1 MVGLVAGLSPL
12 ISPMKAADAPTPIP
26 TEASRVSKRVSK
38 RCELNYLITL
48 PEGYAKSGRKNWP
61 LLVFLHGAGERGSRL
76 ESLKMHGPPK
86 LARQGRALPFIV
98 VSPQC
103 PSNEVWDDDAVLAL
117 IDSVIAKQ
125 RVDTKR
131 VYLTGLSMGG
141 YGTWSLAATH
151 PERFAA
157 VAPICGG
164 GNLISLLLADKGQK
178 VALKSLGVWAFHGG
192 KDSVVP
198 VGESERM
205 VQALKRLG
213 HPDPKLTIYP
223 NADHDSWT
231 ETYNN
236 PELYAWFL
244 KHSR

>member
-1 MVGLVAGLSPL
+1 MN
-12 ISPMKAADAPTPIP
+12 AAKVSAAIP
-26 TEASRVSKRVSK
+26 AKASRVSRKVIK
-38 RCELNYLITL
+38 RCELNYLITF
-48 PEGYAKSGRKNWP
+48 PEGYAKAGRKVWP
-61 LLVFLHGAGERGSRL
+61 LIVFLHGAGERGSRL
-76 ESLKMHGPPK
+76 EKLKLHGLPK

-103 PSNEVWDDDAVLAL
+103 PANQVWDDEAVLAL
-117 IDSVIAKQ
+117 VDSIIAKHQ
-125 RVDTKR
+125 VETTR

-164 GNLISLLLADKGQK
+164 GNLINLLLAEGKQK
-178 VALKSLGVWAFHGG
+178 SALKSLGVWAFHGG

-205 VQALKRLG
+205 IQALKKLG
-213 HPDPKLTIYP
+213 HPDPRLTIYP
-223 NADHDSWT
+223 HADHDSWT

-244 KHSR
+244 KHRR